1 VKPSSQEKFASL
13 ERVDGVKKA
22 SIAVE
27 VGSVVAAMADLMGL
41 VSAEKNMKGEGARA
55 DLMRLMVSAEKNMKG
70 EGARG

>member
-1 VKPSSQEKFASL
+1 
-13 ERVDGVKKA
+13 
-22 SIAVE
+22 
-27 VGSVVAAMADLMGL
+27 MADLMGL